1 MNYWDVQIV
10 EKAVQGYV
18 KSGCFSGNGS
28 GITKVTF
35 VNADEKS
42 RPHGAYDYVM
52 IKTAVWDQ
60 EWEKDLDHYLPKT
73 LSAIPEYRSNDLEK
87 SQNKIQ
93 NLTAAVLNSGKI
105 NSPSF
110 LDVPQGA
117 KIRIADGRH
126 RIYLLRELG
135 IDAFPAAV
143 PNLIIPRLQD
153 LGLLA

>member
-1 MNYWDVQIV
+1 VNRWDININGSVV
-10 EKAVQGYV
+10 NGVV
-18 KSGCFSGNGS
+18 KSGCFNGNGS

-42 RPHGAYDYVM
+42 RPHGVFDYVM

-60 EWEKDLDHYLPKT
+60 EWEKDDEHYLPKS
-73 LSAIPEYRSNDLEK
+73 LSAIPEYRLNDSVV
-87 SQNKIQ
+87 SQKKIQ
-93 NLTAAVLNSGKI
+93 SLTAAVLNSGKI

-110 LDVPQGA
+110 LEVPQGA

-143 PNLIIPRLQD
+143 PILIIPRLQD

>member
-1 MNYWDVQIV
+1 MNQWDVQINGNEV
-10 EKAVQGYV
+10 RGNV

-60 EWEKDLDHYLPKT
+60 EWEKDDEHYLPKI
-73 LSAIPEYRSNDLEK
+73 LSAIPEYRSNDLVK

-93 NLTAAVLNSGKI
+93 SLTAAVLNSGEI

-110 LDVPQGA
+110 LEVPQGA

-143 PNLIIPRLQD
+143 PVSIIPILQN
-153 LGLLA
+153 LGLLV